1 MLSAQ
6 VQYMACGLVALAG
19 LLAILFGLVR
29 GGRVRARLPFMLGGL
44 ALLAYGVSFAAVLWA
59 GRLLGVVALAEA
71 TGRASEGTE
80 LIQKLVNI
88 SGPVS
93 FLEPIGVWLLV
104 LGFGAIARN
113 AAAGAPA
120 AVRKV
125 AVPSATPAEPAAD
138 SAGPDD
144 ETYPFDE

>member
-1 MLSAQ
+1 MLSMQ
-6 VQYMACGLVALAG
+6 LHFVVCGLVAFAG
-19 LLAILFGLVR
+19 LLAILFALVR
-29 GGRVRARLPFMLGGL
+29 GGRVRARLPFLLGGV
-44 ALLAYGVSFAAVLWA
+44 ALVGYGVLFAAVQWA
-59 GRLLGVVALAEA
+59 GRLLGVADLATA
-71 TGRASEGTE
+71 MQRASEGTE
-80 LIQKLVNI
+80 LIQKLVSI

-93 FLEPIGVWLLV
+93 FLEPIGVWLIA

-125 AVPSATPAEPAAD
+125 AVPSATLAEPPAD